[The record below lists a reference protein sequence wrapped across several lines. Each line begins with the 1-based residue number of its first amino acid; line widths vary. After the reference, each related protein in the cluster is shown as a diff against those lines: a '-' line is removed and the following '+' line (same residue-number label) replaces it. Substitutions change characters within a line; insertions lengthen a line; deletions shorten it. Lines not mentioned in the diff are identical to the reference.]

1 MAFCQSC
8 GAQMSE
14 GATVCTACGEAKS
27 GRPYGSTPGMTPP
40 SQYAPTATGAEVR
53 EFLSSLFDLSFTSF
67 ITTKLIKVLY
77 VLSLLGAALIALGCD
92 YFTTTAKCLRI
103 SRVREKM
110 ARRTATKGQDMKI
123 SPGFDQLRRANFCWA
138 RCARAERDS
147 RSMRPRSDFNLRYC
161 WMAVR

>member
-53 EFLSSLFDLSFTSF
+53 GFLSSLFDLSFTSF

-77 VLSLLGAALIALGCD
+77 VLSLLGAALIALSVGVSGLNAGWPGNTDRCGANYPRRRDSFFSRGTAGRRPASRRNNVGCD
-92 YFTTTAKCLRI
+92 PGPRLLEHSC
-103 SRVREKM
+103 
-110 ARRTATKGQDMKI
+110 RRLQN
-123 SPGFDQLRRANFCWA
+123 P
-138 RCARAERDS
+138 
-147 RSMRPRSDFNLRYC
+147 
-161 WMAVR
+161 

>member
-1 MAFCQSC
+1 M
-8 GAQMSE
+8 
-14 GATVCTACGEAKS
+14 
-27 GRPYGSTPGMTPP
+27 
-40 SQYAPTATGAEVR
+40 GAENFGYDDPRDNVIN
-53 EFLSSLFDLSFTSF
+53 FPAAGTYPTFSG
-67 ITTKLIKVLY
+67 IKTILDE
-77 VLSLLGAALIALGCD
+77 IAKEPNEIGCD